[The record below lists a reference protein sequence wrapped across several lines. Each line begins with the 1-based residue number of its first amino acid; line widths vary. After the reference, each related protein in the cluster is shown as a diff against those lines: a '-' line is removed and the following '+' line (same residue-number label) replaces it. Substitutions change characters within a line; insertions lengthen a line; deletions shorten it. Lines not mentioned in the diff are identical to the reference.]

1 MRCAYSTLRIGLSQ
15 RFGGCKQCRYVMM
28 AAAHGAPPVPIDPL
42 MPASLSLYLDLT
54 RFLAAFAVLLF
65 HLWPQW
71 FPNFP
76 LPWPGHAAVVVFFVL
91 SGYMIAHAA
100 HQPGVNLRSYF
111 QHRAARIFSVALPAL
126 LLSIAIAPLAG
137 TSPIHSSGPMDLDP
151 AAFWRR
157 IAASVLFI
165 GQSWNLT
172 LAPPYNQPYWSLC
185 YEVWYYVM
193 YGAWTFAPRHWRLP
207 ALLLAA
213 LCAGPKIVML
223 APVWLLGV
231 AVWHL
236 RASLPQRAAVPFFFG
251 FMLAGMLLFWF
262 DVGVL
267 LRNQMLLQWPHA
279 MRNLNESA
287 LFVGDYLLGIAVAGN
302 FLGAAAMAHRLKPL
316 FRLETAIRFAAS
328 YSFSIYLYHMPLA
341 VLLWNGMGLRSPL
354 LMALVLAAM
363 LLVLGMLTEHQLPL
377 YRRMMRRALA

>member
-1 MRCAYSTLRIGLSQ
+1 
-15 RFGGCKQCRYVMM
+15 
-28 AAAHGAPPVPIDPL
+28 

-54 RFLAAFAVLLF
+54 RFLAAIAVLLF

-76 LPWPGHAAVVVFFVL
+76 LPWPGHAAVIVFFVL

-100 HQPGVNLRSYF
+100 HQPGADLRTYL
-111 QHRAARIFSVALPAL
+111 QHRAARILSVALPAL

-137 TSPIHSSGPMDLDP
+137 TTPIHSSGPMDLDP
-151 AAFWRR
+151 AAFWGR
-157 IAASVLFI
+157 ILASLLFI

-193 YGAWTFAPRHWRLP
+193 YGAWVFAPRRWRWP
-207 ALLLAA
+207 AVLVAA
-213 LCAGPKIVML
+213 LCAGPKILLL

-231 AVWHL
+231 ATWRL
-236 RASLPQRAAVPFFFG
+236 RGRLPAGAGFLFFYG
-251 FMLAGMLLFWF
+251 FMLAGFLLFWF

-267 LRNQMLLQWPHA
+267 LRNRMLEHWPQAVHY
-279 MRNLNESA
+279 LGESA
-287 LFVGDYLLGIAVAGN
+287 LFLGDYLLAITVAGN
-302 FLGAAAMAHRLKPL
+302 FLGAAAMGNRLRPL
-316 FRLETAIRFAAS
+316 FRLERPIRFAAS

-341 VLLWNGMGLRSPL
+341 VLLWNGLGLRSPL
-354 LMALVLAAM
+354 LMAAALAVLLLM
-363 LLVLGMLTEHQLPL
+363 LGRLTEHQLPL
-377 YRRMMRRALA
+377 CRRVVRRSLA

>member
-1 MRCAYSTLRIGLSQ
+1 
-15 RFGGCKQCRYVMM
+15 MM
-28 AAAHGAPPVPIDPL
+28 AAAHGAPPVPMDLL

-100 HQPGVNLRSYF
+100 HQPGVDLRSYF
-111 QHRAARIFSVALPAL
+111 QHRAARILSVALPAL
-126 LLSIAIAPLAG
+126 LLSIVIAPLAG
-137 TSPIHSSGPMDLDP
+137 TTPIHSSGPMDLDP
-151 AAFWRR
+151 AAFWGR
-157 IAASVLFI
+157 IAASLLFI
-165 GQSWNLT
+165 GQSWNLA

-193 YGAWTFAPRHWRLP
+193 YGAWRFAPRRWRLP
-207 ALLLAA
+207 ALLAAA
-213 LCAGPKIVML
+213 LCAGPKIVLL

-236 RASLPQRAAVPFFFG
+236 RASLPERAAAPFFFG

-267 LRNQMLLQWPHA
+267 LRNQMLAQWPHA
-279 MRNLNESA
+279 LRYLNESA

-302 FLGAAAMAHRLKPL
+302 FLGAAALAHRLKPL
-316 FRLETAIRFAAS
+316 FRLEAPIRFAAS

-341 VLLWNGMGLRSPL
+341 VLLWNGLGLRSPL
-354 LMALVLAAM
+354 LMASVLAAM

-377 YRRMMRRALA
+377 YRKMMRRALA